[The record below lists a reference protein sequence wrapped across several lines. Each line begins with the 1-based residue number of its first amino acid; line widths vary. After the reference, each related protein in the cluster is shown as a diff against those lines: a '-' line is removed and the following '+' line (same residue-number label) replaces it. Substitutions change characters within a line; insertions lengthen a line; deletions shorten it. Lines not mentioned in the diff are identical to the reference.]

1 LTYDSGIIILTI
13 WLILIIIYHTIG
25 ATCKEVIAM
34 DVCPACD
41 GSGWVVPD
49 NVDVRDPDSK
59 DNEQCTRCKGE
70 GVI

>member
-1 LTYDSGIIILTI
+1 
-13 WLILIIIYHTIG
+13 
-25 ATCKEVIAM
+25 M